1 MRSMEFV
8 LFAAAAVFQLA
19 AMIFALLMTR
29 IRTKQRPWQIL
40 FLALLLMFV
49 FRVIHVISVERG
61 WPPVGGKITSAAALL
76 ISILI
81 FASLFSIRKL
91 ALAERMAERM
101 TRESEERERAAR
113 MLAES
118 QGRIKDEFLAT
129 LSHELR
135 TPLNA
140 IVGWTDL
147 IRRSTDDRQTVVE
160 GIEVIHR
167 NAQAQTRLIDDLL
180 DMSRIISGKMRLD
193 IQQIH
198 PGPVIDAA
206 IEATNP
212 AAQAKGV
219 RIRKVLDP
227 LAGPVSGDPGRLG
240 QIIWNLLSN
249 AIKFTPRGGVVEV
262 LLERVNSHV
271 EISVAD
277 NGEGIPPEF
286 LPFVFERFRQADSST
301 TRKHFGLGLGLAISK
316 NLVELHGGQIRATSA
331 GTGKGATFT
340 VSLPIR
346 IANLAEVDRS
356 HPAAA
361 NKSPAGEPLETELQ
375 GIAVLVVDDDADAR
389 ELIARLL
396 QARRATVSVASSAE
410 EAHKLIALGDPDV
423 IVSDI
428 GMPGQDGYQFI
439 RELRRGGVRTPAIAL
454 TAFARSEDRMRA
466 LQAGYQMHLAKP
478 VQPAELI
485 TVVGSVTGRLLP
497 DTEVFVEI
505 SGNFVPPAG

>member
-8 LFAAAAVFQLA
+8 FYITAAVFQLA

-40 FLALLLMFV
+40 FLALLLMFI
-49 FRVIHVISVERG
+49 FRVMHVITTERG
-61 WPPVGGKITSAAALL
+61 WPPISGKITSAAALI
-76 ISILI
+76 ISVLI

-91 ALAERMAERM
+91 ALAERLAIR
-101 TRESEERERAAR
+101 RIKESEERERSAR

-147 IRRSTDDRQTVVE
+147 IRRSADDRQTVAE
-160 GIEVIHR
+160 GIEIIHR

-180 DMSRIISGKMRLD
+180 DMSRIISGKIRLD
-193 IQQIH
+193 IQQVH
-198 PGPVIDAA
+198 PVSLIQAA
-206 IEATNP
+206 IEAADP
-212 AAQAKGV
+212 AALGKGV
-219 RIRKVLDP
+219 RMRKVLDP
-227 LAGPVSGDPGRLG
+227 LAGPVSGDSGRLQ
-240 QIIWNLLSN
+240 QIVWNLLSN

-262 LLERVNSHV
+262 ILERVNSHL
-271 EISVAD
+271 EISVSD

-316 NLVELHGGQIRATSA
+316 NLVELHGGQITAKSP
-331 GTGKGATFT
+331 GPGEGATFT
-340 VSLPIR
+340 VLLPIR
-346 IANLAEVDRS
+346 IANLAESGRS
-356 HPAAA
+356 HPTASD
-361 NKSPAGEPLETELQ
+361 KSMTPEPLAAELH
-375 GIAVLVVDDDADAR
+375 GIQVLVVDDDADAR

-396 QARRATVSVASSAE
+396 QARQATVSVASSAE
-410 EAHKLIALGDPDV
+410 EAHKLIANGHPDV

-439 RELRRGGVRTPAIAL
+439 RELRKAGVRTPAIAL

-466 LQAGYQMHLAKP
+466 LQSGYQMHLAKP

-485 TVVGSVTGRLLP
+485 TVVGSVTGRFGP
-497 DTEVFVEI
+497 RPEESVGV
-505 SGNFVPPAG
+505 SAPSS